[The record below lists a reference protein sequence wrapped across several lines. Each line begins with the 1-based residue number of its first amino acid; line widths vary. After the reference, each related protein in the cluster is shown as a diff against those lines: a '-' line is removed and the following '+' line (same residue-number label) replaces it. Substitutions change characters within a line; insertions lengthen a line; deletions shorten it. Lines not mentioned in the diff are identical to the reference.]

1 MSINLS
7 TLIATIINFVIL
19 YLILKKFFFA
29 KIATIIEE
37 REELI
42 NEKLDNAE
50 EEITKARILAIEN
63 EKILKKARE
72 EGKLITQQE
81 KAKADKIYHEII
93 EEANEEA
100 KVIISRARK
109 EIARER
115 EKAEAQ
121 LKTQVVDLAMELA
134 EKIIEKNVD
143 EDKNRELIED
153 FIKKVGNS

>member
-29 KIATIIEE
+29 KIAAIIEE

-100 KVIISRARK
+100 KVIILRARK

-134 EKIIEKNVD
+134 EKIIEKNID
-143 EDKNRELIED
+143 EEKNREFIED
-153 FIKKVGNS
+153 FIKKVGSS

>member
-1 MSINLS
+1 MSINPS

-29 KIATIIEE
+29 KIAAIIEE

-134 EKIIEKNVD
+134 EKIIEKNID
-143 EDKNRELIED
+143 EEKNREFIED
-153 FIKKVGNS
+153 FITKVGNS

>member
-29 KIATIIEE
+29 KIAAIIEE

-100 KVIISRARK
+100 KVIILRARK

-134 EKIIEKNVD
+134 EKIIEKNID
-143 EDKNRELIED
+143 EEKNREFIED

>member
-1 MSINLS
+1 MSINPS

-29 KIATIIEE
+29 KIAAIIEE

-100 KVIISRARK
+100 KVIILRARK
-109 EIARER
+109 EITRER

-134 EKIIEKNVD
+134 EKIIEKNID

-153 FIKKVGNS
+153 FITKVGNS

>member
-1 MSINLS
+1 MSINPS

-29 KIATIIEE
+29 KIAAIIEE

-100 KVIISRARK
+100 KVIILRARK

-134 EKIIEKNVD
+134 EKIIEKNID

-153 FIKKVGNS
+153 FITKVGNS